1 MLKPRDFDLFLL
13 KDEEKCK
20 DDAEEEE
27 EDECFK
33 DEEELKEEVGDKL
46 EKSSKRFHI
55 YNFGS
60 YFAAKD
66 QLLSTLLILAINFN
80 EKCEHKKS

>member
-1 MLKPRDFDLFLL
+1 MTFFLL

-33 DEEELKEEVGDKL
+33 DEEELKEEVGDKLL

-80 EKCEHKKS
+80 EKCEHKKR